1 MKPLLTFALGLAGG
15 LAGAFLLNALEWP
28 EEVPERSAAR
38 HTAAVDY
45 GPEIAALREQIAEL
59 RRARPAPAPV
69 GPETGPDAGAPTG
82 GVLLPGEG
90 GEKASGADGGA
101 AAAQTPAQVVAALK
115 GKPFHHAE
123 HDRFFNWLT
132 LHKEQ
137 IKDVIAAL
145 EKEVAQNPQD
155 ADLQVALA
163 TAYVA
168 DLANNVPQGSPQQ
181 GIIWMKA
188 DKAYSTALEVNPDH
202 WQARFSRA
210 FGWSMAPEFLGLRP
224 KAIADFEELLSRQQH
239 LPLEPHFAQTYF
251 RLGTLYKDA
260 GNAEKAREIWD
271 QGLKLFPD
279 NEVLKGT
286 LEASTKK

>member
-1 MKPLLTFALGLAGG
+1 MKSLLTFALGLAGG
-15 LAGAFLLNALEWP
+15 LAGAFLVNALEWP
-28 EEVPERSAAR
+28 EAAPERSAAR
-38 HTAAVDY
+38 RPPGVDY
-45 GPEIAALREQIAEL
+45 GPEIAELQKVIAEMG
-59 RRARPAPAPV
+59 RERAAASPA
-69 GPETGPDAGAPTG
+69 PETGPDASAPTG

-90 GEKASGADGGA
+90 GEKAAGADGGA
-101 AAAQTPAQVVAALK
+101 AAGRTPAQIVAALK
-115 GKPFHHAE
+115 GKPFRHAE
-123 HDRFFNWLT
+123 HDRFFNWMT

-181 GIIWMKA
+181 GIIWMQA
-188 DKAYSTALEVNPDH
+188 DKAYSKALEINPDH

-224 KAIADFEELLSRQQH
+224 KAIADFEELLNRQQH

-251 RLGTLYKDA
+251 RLGTLYKDT
-260 GNAEKAREIWD
+260 GNAEKAQEIWHE
-271 QGLKLFPD
+271 GLRLFPD